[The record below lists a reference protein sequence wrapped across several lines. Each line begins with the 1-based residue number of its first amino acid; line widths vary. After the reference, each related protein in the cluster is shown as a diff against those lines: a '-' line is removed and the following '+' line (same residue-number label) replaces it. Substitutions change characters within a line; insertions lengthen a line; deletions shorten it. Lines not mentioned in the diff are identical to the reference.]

1 MTVKA
6 SYVISLIEELAPSN
20 LAEDWDNT
28 GWQVGDSQAEVSTV
42 AVLWTLPRGHWPRPS
57 NWERNF

>member
-42 AVLWTLPRGHWPRPS
+42 AVALDPS
-57 NWERNF
+57 QALAKAEQLGAEL